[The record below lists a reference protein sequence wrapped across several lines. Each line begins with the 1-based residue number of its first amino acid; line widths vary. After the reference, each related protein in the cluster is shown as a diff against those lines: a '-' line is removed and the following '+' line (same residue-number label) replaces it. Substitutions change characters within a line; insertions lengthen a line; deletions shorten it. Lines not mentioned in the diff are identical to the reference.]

1 MRVPTKQAVH
11 LQPGELLVR
20 EDDVA
25 SMILMVSF
33 ETARDTVT
41 VKTADQDHEYR
52 LCERV
57 AALPR
62 DE

>member
-1 MRVPTKQAVH
+1 MHVPTKQAVR

-20 EDDVA
+20 KDDA
-25 SMILMVSF
+25 TSMILMVSF
-33 ETARDTVT
+33 ETARDIVT
-41 VKTADQDHEYR
+41 VKTAEKDLKYR
-52 LCERV
+52 LHERV

>member
-1 MRVPTKQAVH
+1 MRVPMKQAVR

-20 EDDVA
+20 EDDVT

-33 ETARDTVT
+33 APARDTVT
-41 VKTADQDHEYR
+41 VKTAEREHEYR
-52 LCERV
+52 LGERV